1 MQRRMV
7 CSPSTKEVVLATLVS
22 NFEFGLSNK
31 PIVWNFAGVAYP
43 TTNHES
49 SKPEMTLKVSL
60 VSR

>member
-1 MQRRMV
+1 MIRL
-7 CSPSTKEVVLATLVS
+7 PSATEIVLATLVS

-60 VSR
+60 ASR

>member
-1 MQRRMV
+1 MRRRMV
-7 CSPSTKEVVLATLVS
+7 CSQSTTEVVLATLVS
-22 NFEFGLSNK
+22 NFKFGLSNK

-60 VSR
+60 ASR

>member
-1 MQRRMV
+1 MRRRMV
-7 CSPSTKEVVLATLVS
+7 CLQSTTEVVLATLVS
-22 NFEFGLSNK
+22 NFEFGLSNQ

-60 VSR
+60 ASR